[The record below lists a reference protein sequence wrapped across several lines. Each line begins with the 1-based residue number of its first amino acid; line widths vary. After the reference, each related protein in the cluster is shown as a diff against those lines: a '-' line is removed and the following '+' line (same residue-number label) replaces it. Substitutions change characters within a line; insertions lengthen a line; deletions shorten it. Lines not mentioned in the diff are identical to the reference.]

1 MVALKT
7 TEAMVP
13 GSNPAAT
20 IVENS
25 ENRLSHNVTSGGN
38 EGNPPTRRKKE
49 EEKKKNYIFGFS
61 FGFSQLK
68 P

>member
-38 EGNPPTRRKKE
+38 EGNSPTRRKKE
-49 EEKKKNYIFGFS
+49 EEINK
-61 FGFSQLK
+61 
-68 P
+68 

>member
-25 ENRLSHNVTSGGN
+25 ENRLSHYVTSGGN
-38 EGNPPTRRKKE
+38 EGDLPTRRKKE
-49 EEKKKNYIFGFS
+49 EEKIIIFSVLALGFLS
-61 FGFSQLK
+61 
-68 P
+68 

>member
-25 ENRLSHNVTSGGN
+25 ENRLSHNGTSGGN

-49 EEKKKNYIFGFS
+49 EEKNK
-61 FGFSQLK
+61 
-68 P
+68 